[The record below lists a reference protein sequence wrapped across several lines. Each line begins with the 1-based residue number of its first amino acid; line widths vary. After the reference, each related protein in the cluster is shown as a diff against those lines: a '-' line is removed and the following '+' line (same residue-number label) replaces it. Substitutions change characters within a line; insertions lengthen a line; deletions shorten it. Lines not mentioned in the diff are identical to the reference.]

1 MPSDS
6 RIPPDSRPAELASA
20 VIPATAN
27 PDEAVSAPTVTR
39 TLRFA
44 DDDLLTPREVEK
56 QYKLKAGTLRY
67 WRHKNYGP
75 ACFTQGP
82 RKIVYRRSEVEAW
95 LAQQERLTRR
105 GGTAT

>member
-1 MPSDS
+1 MPSD
-6 RIPPDSRPAELASA
+6 PRPTEPASA
-20 VIPATAN
+20 VIPAMPN
-27 PDEAVSAPTVTR
+27 PDEAISAPPVTAA
-39 TLRFA
+39 LRYA
-44 DDDLLTPREVEK
+44 DDDMLTTGEVEK
-56 QYKLKAGTLRY
+56 QYKLKASTLRY

-95 LAQQERLTRR
+95 LAEQERLTRR